1 MGICYILGAMPV
13 LELPVQPKAGDFVIA
28 ADGGLE
34 NCRRLGLR
42 PDLICGD
49 FDSLGSVPAEENVVR
64 APVEK
69 DDTDMALAVTLGT
82 RRGYTRFVLLGGAGG
97 RPDHT
102 LANYA
107 LLAHL
112 SQTGRR
118 AVLFGD
124 GWAAAAITDS
134 ALDFPTGCKGT
145 VSVFAWDTMV
155 RGVEEQGLQYTLQDA
170 RLYSAVA
177 LGVSN
182 AFLGQPARIGV
193 KQGTLL
199 VLLEQ
204 EAAILALDAL
214 LEVSNEES

>member
-1 MGICYILGAMPV
+1 MGICFILGAMPV
-13 LELPVQPKAGDFVIA
+13 DKLPVQPKTGDFVIA

-49 FDSLGSVPAEENVVR
+49 FDSLGRVPAEENVVR
-64 APVEK
+64 VPVEK
-69 DDTDMALAVTLGT
+69 DDTDMALAARLGAQ
-82 RRGYTRFVLLGGAGG
+82 RGYNRFVLLGGTGG

-112 SQTGRR
+112 SQTGSR
-118 AVLFGD
+118 AALFGD
-124 GWAAAAITDS
+124 GWAASAITNS
-134 ALDFPTGCKGT
+134 ALDFPPGCEGT

-155 RGVEEQGLQYTLQDA
+155 QGVEEQGLQYTLQDA

-204 EAAILALDAL
+204 KAAILALHAL
-214 LEVSNEES
+214 LEGSK